1 MKIKNQEEIP
11 PYLSTILNEN
21 SENINNTLK
30 IETRQIVNKNTIVSA
45 RGTFT
50 NSVSTTRSI
59 NEEPITFND
68 LYIRYENYNFIKKN
82 DYLKTELSSIKAF
95 DSTDLNSI
103 PFVPSVNY
111 SNFIN
116 YKDYSLINDLNF
128 LILKRDTSSGINPS
142 ESFKLNLNSELIN
155 NFQSNTF
162 SSSNKLLWNNSFNDY
177 YFNKDETLNHNTF
190 SSTIVLSSDLNYKNF
205 EFANPR
211 TKFLI
216 PLELSNSNKNINE
229 DSESI
234 TFN

>member
-1 MKIKNQEEIP
+1 M
-11 PYLSTILNEN
+11 
-21 SENINNTLK
+21 
-30 IETRQIVNKNTIVSA
+30 
-45 RGTFT
+45 
-50 NSVSTTRSI
+50 
-59 NEEPITFND
+59 
-68 LYIRYENYNFIKKN
+68 
-82 DYLKTELSSIKAF
+82 KTELSSIKAF

-190 SSTIVLSSDLNYKNF
+190 SST
-205 EFANPR
+205 
-211 TKFLI
+211 
-216 PLELSNSNKNINE
+216 
-229 DSESI
+229 
-234 TFN
+234 